1 MLPSTPS
8 PLPHQLETARLILR
22 PPQPGDGRIVNDAI
36 RETFAALTQWMPW
49 AKTMPSVDDTESF
62 ARDAWSRFR
71 AQEDYPLLLFDK
83 ATGEFVGASGLHPHD
98 WLVPKFEIGY
108 WVRASR
114 EGQGLVTEAVLGIT
128 RFAFERQG
136 AQRLI
141 IRCDS
146 RNVRSAAVAE
156 RAGYTLEAR
165 LHNDLRDNTGSLRE
179 TLQYVRFP
187 D

>member
-1 MLPSTPS
+1 MFPPTS
-8 PLPHQLETARLILR
+8 PPFPYRLETTRLILR
-22 PPQPGDGRIVNDAI
+22 PPQPGDGRPVNDAI

-49 AKTMPSVDDTESF
+49 AKTMPSIDDTETF

-98 WLVPKFEIGY
+98 WSIPKFEIGY

-114 EGQGLVTEAVLGIT
+114 EGQGLITEAAIGIT
-128 RFAFERQG
+128 QFAFEAQG
-136 AQRLI
+136 AQRLL

-146 RNVRSAAVAE
+146 RNDRSAAVAE
-156 RAGYTLEAR
+156 RAGFVLEAR
-165 LHNDLRDNTGSLRE
+165 LHNDMRDNAGELRE
-179 TLQYVRFP
+179 TLQYVKFP

>member
-1 MLPSTPS
+1 MLSTP
-8 PLPHQLETARLILR
+8 PPFPPQLETARLILR
-22 PPQPGDGRIVNDAI
+22 PPQPGDGQAINDAV

-49 AKTMPSVDDTESF
+49 AKTMPTVDDTENF
-62 ARDAWSRFR
+62 ARDGWSRYH
-71 AQEDYPLLLFDK
+71 AQEDYPLLLYDK
-83 ATGEFVGASGLHPHD
+83 ETGIFVGASGLHPHD
-98 WLVPKFEIGY
+98 WRVPKFEIGY
-108 WVRASR
+108 WIRASR
-114 EGQGLVTEAVLGIT
+114 EGQGLVTEAVNEIT
-128 RFAFERQG
+128 RFAFEAQG

-156 RAGYTLEAR
+156 RAGYVLEAR
-165 LHNDLRDNTGSLRE
+165 LHNDLRDNTGALRD